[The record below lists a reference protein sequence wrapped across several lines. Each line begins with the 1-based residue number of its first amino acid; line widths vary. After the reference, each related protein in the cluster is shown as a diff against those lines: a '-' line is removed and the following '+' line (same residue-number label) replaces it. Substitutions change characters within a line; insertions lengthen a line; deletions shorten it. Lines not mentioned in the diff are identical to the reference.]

1 MKLIASIT
9 DENIIGTK
17 GLSLSKSRY
26 ASRAIVRNSID
37 LYAIMHV
44 SKYNFYS
51 LPGGGIEEGEDKITA
66 LKRELLEETG
76 SHCYT
81 IKEVGCIYE
90 NRSHCDFSQYSYYYF
105 VTTDDF
111 THENHLTQDEI
122 DDGTLVL
129 WEPWDKVKE
138 LIILP
143 QHTTNQRKF
152 VQMRDT
158 IALNEY
164 QRKYGILK
172 E

>member
-1 MKLIASIT
+1 MKFLASIT

-17 GLSLSKSRY
+17 GFTLSKPRNT
-26 ASRAIVRNSID
+26 SRAIVRNSSN

-44 SKYNFYS
+44 SKYNFYA

-76 SHCYT
+76 CHCNT
-81 IKEVGCIYE
+81 IKEIGCIYE
-90 NRSHCDFSQYSYYYF
+90 NRFHCDFSQYSYYYF
-105 VTTDDF
+105 VTTDEPA
-111 THENHLTQDEI
+111 HANRLTQAEI
-122 DDGTLVL
+122 EDGTLVL

-152 VQMRDT
+152 IQMRDT

-164 QRKYGILK
+164 LGKYGLLK